1 MYNLDKVIST
11 REIGELGIS
20 IATSVALESLFKKT
34 DINETEIW
42 INVRTLFRN
51 LHGAIEGDYRKFLSA
66 EALVPTLIGEMGVIT
81 RNIEAS
87 PVGHLEVHFYSCSY
101 NDLTRK
107 LPNAILR
114 EAHTPLQLI
123 YTDLEQ
129 QTLDQVKNKRN
140 SLEQPMHLF
149 QTTIKGRAT
158 RARAVLLTHSPID
171 LLFNDFSNVRLL
183 ESHTGALKSKTE
195 WNTKLTNAKL
205 LPPLPFNAFTVQV
218 FGDNNTYISGMPIK
232 IKEAVVKM
240 AETDRWNPISTN
252 DRISASIAKM
262 PDKFGA
268 QFLKRVLRS

>member
-20 IATSVALESLFKKT
+20 IPTSVALESLFKQT
-34 DINETEIW
+34 DITEGELW
-42 INVRTLFRN
+42 INVRTMFRN
-51 LHGAIEGDYRKFLSA
+51 MYGSIDADFRKFLTA
-66 EALVPTLIGEMGVIT
+66 EILAPALIGEMGVIA
-81 RNIEAS
+81 RNVESS

-101 NDLTRK
+101 SDLSRK
-107 LPNAILR
+107 LPNAILK
-114 EAHTPLQLI
+114 EAHTPLQLL
-123 YTDLEQ
+123 YTALEQ
-129 QTLDQVKNKRN
+129 DTMALVKRKRE
-140 SLEQPMHLF
+140 SLEQPMSLF
-149 QTTIKGRAT
+149 QTTIKGKAT
-158 RARAVLLTHSPID
+158 RARAILLTHSPID
-171 LLFNDFSNVRLL
+171 LLFNDFSSVRLL

-195 WNTKLTNAKL
+195 WNTKLTNAKV

-232 IKEAVVKM
+232 IKEAVIAM
-240 AETDRWNPISTN
+240 AEKDRWNPISSN